1 MGAPPRDWC
10 PLLGEVLDL
19 PLLNLTLAGLPLSFL
34 CNSYKYTIQ
43 WNTQIGQQLCY
54 IELWSGDISPY
65 FILSDLTEK
74 NNLIMIYAII
84 FSDFTRMPEMKQHL
98 RKIGHYLLSVAA
110 LMYISLSVLKGLL
123 YQLEEDNLN
132 VERRASVQSRVAM
145 APSDEHLQN
154 ALKSDSRDGRDWIYQ
169 RSNEKIETGDNHQ
182 SIKPHSISGGHR
194 KLFIK
199 DMESVIIHKSQENIS
214 RSLDATLFPHII
226 ENQPY
231 MCSESEDVP
240 KGTYLLVMVHSYP
253 AHKERR
259 HAIRETWA
267 RIVRNYD
274 NAAHVS
280 LLFVLGIS
288 IRDKDNTKVKT
299 EVKLY
304 RDIIMGN
311 FSDTYQTLSTKS
323 MFSLRWATTY
333 CAEAKFI
340 LKTDD
345 DVYLNISRLL
355 TELQEFHGPKPLL
368 MGYRYNQA
376 PVMRHGQW
384 KVDFNQFAA
393 DSFPPYCSGVAY
405 VMSSSTLWSLLNSYV
420 QLKQKS
426 ILQIEDVFT
435 TGVLA
440 NASGITCTH
449 NERFPSWI
457 TSPSIS
463 NLKRL
468 LQNKVL
474 GIHGVTYTSIYN
486 IQRMIEQCSECYSSY
501 KSLKLWFMKLGK
513 IPLSSW

>member
-1 MGAPPRDWC
+1 
-10 PLLGEVLDL
+10 
-19 PLLNLTLAGLPLSFL
+19 
-34 CNSYKYTIQ
+34 
-43 WNTQIGQQLCY
+43 
-54 IELWSGDISPY
+54 
-65 FILSDLTEK
+65 
-74 NNLIMIYAII
+74 
-84 FSDFTRMPEMKQHL
+84 MKQHL
-98 RKIGHYLLSVAA
+98 RKIGHYLLSAAA
-110 LMYISLSVLKGLL
+110 LMYLSLSVLKGLL
-123 YQLEEDNLN
+123 YQLEEDSLS
-132 VERRASVQSRVAM
+132 VERKVLLRSDVAM
-145 APSDEHLQN
+145 SPKGNHFQESVH
-154 ALKSDSRDGRDWIYQ
+154 SGSRDGRDWIYQ
-169 RSNEKIETGDNHQ
+169 TNRNKTGIKDNHE
-182 SIKPHSISGGHR
+182 SNKSHSISAGHR

-199 DMESVIIHKSQENIS
+199 DMESTIVNRSLENITHS
-214 RSLDATLFPHII
+214 RDQTLFPHII

-231 MCSESEDVP
+231 MCGESEDVP
-240 KGTYLLVMVHSYP
+240 KGTYLLIMVHSHP

-267 RIVRNYD
+267 RIVCNYD

-280 LLFVLGIS
+280 LIFVLGIS
-288 IRDKDNTKVKT
+288 LRDKDNVKVKT
-299 EVKLY
+299 EAKLY
-304 RDIIMGN
+304 RDIIIGN

-323 MFSLRWATTY
+323 MFSLHWAATY
-333 CAEAKFI
+333 CTEAKFI

-355 TELQEFHGPKPLL
+355 TELQVFNGPEPLL

-376 PVMRHGQW
+376 PVMRDGQW

-405 VMSSSTLWSLLNSYV
+405 VMSSSALRSFLTSYV
-420 QLKQKS
+420 QLNQKS

-468 LQNKVL
+468 LEEKVL
-474 GIHGVTYTSIYN
+474 GIHSVTYTSIYN
-486 IQRMIEQCSECYSSY
+486 IQRMIEQCSECYFSH
-501 KSLKLWFMKLGK
+501 KSLKQWFMKLGR
-513 IPLSSW
+513 IPLSKG